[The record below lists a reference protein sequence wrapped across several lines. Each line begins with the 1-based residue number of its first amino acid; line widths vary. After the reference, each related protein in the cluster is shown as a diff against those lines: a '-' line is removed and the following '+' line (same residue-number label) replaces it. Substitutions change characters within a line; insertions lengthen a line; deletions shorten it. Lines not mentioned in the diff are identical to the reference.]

1 MVPQCRIETASAT
14 IMKMESASGIQTGT
28 VSATIVKTP
37 PAPQIRMETVP
48 MTAGRLSRVLRL
60 RQMELMDAGTD
71 GIIRPAAEMERPM
84 DTDMVTDAGKSRE
97 QGPYVCLR

>member
-1 MVPQCRIETASAT
+1 
-14 IMKMESASGIQTGT
+14 MKMESASGIQTGT

-37 PAPQIRMETVP
+37 PAPQTQMETVP

-84 DTDMVTDAGKSRE
+84 DTEMATDAGKSRE
-97 QGPYVCLR
+97 QEPYVCLR